1 MNFEAPALQLDS
13 DGTARREDKYSR
25 SELAGRIA
33 EALVRAAPDE
43 SLVLALEGPWGS
55 GKSWLIERVTEEL
68 KSGRAGAK
76 ARVVHFNPWLI
87 GEESNLILDFLVQ
100 IGLEIDSSANNVAA
114 AKTAATSLLGYAKAL
129 GHGRYLKYVPV
140 PILKDAGEILAEA
153 HEKLSEHLETAQE
166 SLEGDGKKMPSLTDA
181 RKTARAAVS
190 GLEQRLVVVIDDI
203 DRLRSREIR
212 AVMQLVKAV
221 ADFPNTSFLLSMD
234 AEAVARALAE
244 DSDVTVGRRYLEKI
258 VQLSISVPPID
269 RGDSLKDIESRFR
282 TVTSAVRHETKPFEN
297 QLLENA
303 LSAVA
308 RLCSTPRDVVR
319 WANHVGWSARGLA
332 GSINIADLCVAEAL
346 QIRLGTSKWHQILSS
361 LGCDEDESANY
372 QNADPWAHGDPTKHS
387 RRQEALE
394 KIATEFESRFELR
407 ALRWLFPEFEKNG
420 DKSPSDSLR
429 NRRLAALPVRQHY
442 RRFRANRDD
451 VSGSDLDNWLMNPS
465 EFDKA
470 LGNDRPT
477 FEYHDL
483 QRLFAISQRLN
494 PKTIP
499 HQIEKLQPLLNAISR
514 YSASEFGNSAAP
526 DTSIAVIASEVFM
539 ALESSDIEVRSR
551 VQDGLGLPE
560 AVYLLDWLGH
570 RVGDRLYQDEGRQ
583 ASAEKA
589 RDFLTP
595 LVLSRLRT
603 AVEARSLLSERARIY
618 MLYALSRIGS
628 LTEAGKAVEGIAGKT
643 RDLEAL
649 LEQVAALP
657 AEHWNMSAV
666 PLIDLV
672 PDPKALID
680 SINALDDSVYGTL
693 KRAYMH
699 VSAKQLDD
707 LAAKFRR
714 TSAMEQL
721 LIAKQTQR
729 QNTRRLAATKSGSAF
744 SRQAKA

>member
-25 SELAGRIA
+25 SELAERIA
-33 EALVRAAPDE
+33 EALVRAEPDE

-68 KSGRAGAK
+68 KAGRAGAK

-100 IGLEIDSSANNVAA
+100 IGLEIDATANNVAA
-114 AKTAATSLLGYAKAL
+114 AKTAATSLLSYAKVL
-129 GHGRYLKYVPV
+129 GYGRYLKYVPA
-140 PILKDAGEILAEA
+140 PILKETGEILAEA
-153 HEKLSEHLETAQE
+153 HEKLSEHIETAQE
-166 SLEGDGKKMPSLTDA
+166 SLERDSKKMPSLTDA
-181 RKTARAAVS
+181 RKIAREAVS
-190 GLEQRLVVVIDDI
+190 GLKQRLVVVIDDI

-244 DSDVTVGRRYLEKI
+244 DSDATLGRRYLEKI

-269 RGDSLKDIESRFR
+269 RGDSLKDIATRFQA
-282 TVTSAVRHETKPFEN
+282 VASAIRHEIKPFESPF
-297 QLLENA
+297 LKEA

-308 RLCSTPRDVVR
+308 RLCFTPRDVVR
-319 WANHVGWSARGLA
+319 WANHLGWSARGLA

-346 QIRLGTSKWHQILSS
+346 QIRLGTSTWHQILSN
-361 LGCDEDESANY
+361 LRCDEDDSENY
-372 QNADPWAHGDPTKHS
+372 QNADPWAHGDPKRHT
-387 RRQEALE
+387 RGQEALE
-394 KIATEFESRFELR
+394 KIASELESSFELR
-407 ALRWLFPEFEKNG
+407 ALRWLFPDFEIGG

-451 VSGSDLDNWLMNPS
+451 ISGSDLDNWLLNPS

-477 FEYHDL
+477 FEYRDL

-514 YSASEFGNSAAP
+514 YSASEFANSERP
-526 DTSIAVIASEVFM
+526 DESIAVIALEIFM
-539 ALESSDIEVRSR
+539 ALESSDTQIRSR
-551 VQDGLGLPE
+551 VQEGLGLPE
-560 AVYLLDWLGH
+560 AAYLLNWLGH
-570 RVGDRLYQDEGRQ
+570 RVDNRVYQYEGRQ
-583 ASAEKA
+583 ASAEKV
-589 RDFLTP
+589 RDFLKP

-603 AVEARSLLSERARIY
+603 AVEDRSLLSGRSRVY

-628 LTEAGKAVEGIAGKT
+628 LTEAGKAVEGIARKS
-643 RDLEAL
+643 RDLGAL
-649 LEQVAALP
+649 LEQVATLP
-657 AEHWNMSAV
+657 AEHWNMSTV

-672 PDPKALID
+672 PDPRALID

-693 KRAYMH
+693 KKAYLSVPEEKLDALAANFAMEKLL
-699 VSAKQLDD
+699 SAK
-707 LAAKFRR
+707 K
-714 TSAMEQL
+714 T
-721 LIAKQTQR
+721 
-729 QNTRRLAATKSGSAF
+729 QNTD
-744 SRQAKA
+744 Q